1 MKKILYVH
9 QVSSVGGASFCLLN
23 IIKGLDRQ
31 KYAPSVLL
39 KENGPLAE
47 EFRKLGVTVFFLP
60 SLCAI
65 PYNKS
70 FSDWRTWLGYFH
82 VYITSKQFAKFLRE
96 HHFDLVYL
104 NNMMLYPYL
113 KEIKDCAS
121 IIHVREHWPLDEHK
135 KQLAKAQHYVK
146 RYATRVVAINH
157 YSASIFA
164 NCSDKADIVY
174 DWIDMSCR
182 HKEIPFN
189 DIFGEDVSNKKV
201 YLFTG
206 GTNWTKGPQTVVD
219 VFVNHM
225 KGDDKRLLILG
236 MKKKQM
242 SNSLKQKI
250 KGVLKLF
257 GRKDSYEQLKK
268 LIESDSR
275 IKCIPS
281 VYEIADIM
289 QQAYCSLSYFA
300 IPHANL
306 ALAEGIIMGLP
317 CIAAET
323 SESLE
328 YSKNG
333 KLAMLFGFGNKK
345 AFVEA
350 VNRMENQYI
359 DMKSRLKN
367 EANDVAEM
375 FSASR
380 NIEALNNIYSSIFDT
395 K

>member
-1 MKKILYVH
+1 MKRVLYVH

-31 KYAPSVLL
+31 KYVPSVLL
-39 KENGPLAE
+39 KANGPLAE
-47 EFRKLGVTVFFLP
+47 ELHKLDVTVYFLP

-70 FSDWRTWLGYFH
+70 LSDWRTWLGYFH
-82 VYITSKQFAKFLRE
+82 VHIACKQFSKFLKK

-113 KEIKDCAS
+113 REIKGCPS
-121 IIHVREHWPLDEHK
+121 IVHVREHWPLNEHK
-135 KQLAKAQHYVK
+135 IQLTKAQRCV
-146 RYATRVVAINH
+146 RQYATRVVAINH
-157 YSASIFA
+157 YSASVFA
-164 NCSDKADIVY
+164 NCSDKTDIVY
-174 DWIDMSCR
+174 DWIDMSSR
-182 HKEIPFN
+182 RKEMPFN
-189 DIFGEDVSNKKV
+189 EIFGEDVSNKKV

-206 GTNWTKGPQTVVD
+206 GTNWTKGPKTVVD
-219 VFVNHM
+219 VFVNHI

-236 MKKKQM
+236 VKKKKI
-242 SNSLKQKI
+242 SNPFKQRI
-250 KGVLKLF
+250 KGILKLF
-257 GRKDSYEQLKK
+257 GRKDSYEELKRLIQL
-268 LIESDSR
+268 DSR

-281 VYEIADIM
+281 VYEIANIM

-306 ALAEGIIMGLP
+306 ALAESIIMGLP

-328 YSKNG
+328 YTKNG
-333 KLAMLFGFGNKK
+333 KLAMLFEFSNKE
-345 AFVEA
+345 AFIEA
-350 VNRMENQYI
+350 VNRMENQYV
-359 DMKSRLKN
+359 DMKIRLKN
-367 EANDVAEM
+367 EAKDIAEM
-375 FSASR
+375 FSPSR
-380 NIEALNNIYSSIFDT
+380 NVEILNKVYSSIFN